1 MLTQVLVILK
11 TVVQVVD
18 NQVDIVIKLVLLHKV
33 IHLNILEQD
42 MVTPVVQLIQHQDTL
57 VVAEAVV
64 VSLMQALDDAT
75 QHQFRLQ
82 NGAICGRHGARRQCG

>member
-11 TVVQVVD
+11 TVVQVAD

-42 MVTPVVQLIQHQDTL
+42 MVTVVVQLIQVQDTL
-57 VVAEAVV
+57 VVAEAVPV
-64 VSLMQALDDAT
+64 VLVKTLHQT
-75 QHQFRLQ
+75 Q
-82 NGAICGRHGARRQCG
+82 